1 MIIKTEDSSFV
12 RDAASNALINS
23 NVDAYKLY
31 QQQRKQ
37 HTDRSNLQEQINV
50 LKNDL
55 GDIKKMLSVLIQREN
70 NGNNDI

>member
-12 RDAASNALINS
+12 RDVGSNALINS
-23 NVDAYKLY
+23 NIDAYKLY
-31 QQQRKQ
+31 QQQRRQQK
-37 HTDRSNLQEQINV
+37 DRSNLQEQIDV

-70 NGNNDI
+70 NGNNNI

>member
-12 RDAASNALINS
+12 RDASSNALIN
-23 NVDAYKLY
+23 NNIDAYKLY
-31 QQQRKQ
+31 QQQRRQQK
-37 HTDRSNLQEQINV
+37 DRNNLQEQIDV

-70 NGNNDI
+70 NGNNNI